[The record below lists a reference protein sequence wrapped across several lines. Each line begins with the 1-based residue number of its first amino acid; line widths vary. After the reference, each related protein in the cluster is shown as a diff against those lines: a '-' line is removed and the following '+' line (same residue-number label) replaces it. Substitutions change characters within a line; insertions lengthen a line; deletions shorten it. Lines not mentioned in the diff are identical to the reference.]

1 MAFPSVYEMMNP
13 LTTVRKQHFW
23 EYFSGATLNSRW
35 TVLNAGTTTNSTGVM
50 ADEIDGGYLITTSA
64 TNNDRIE
71 LDFNQKR
78 QFSNT
83 GCRFIAVLKIGGAT
97 TWNMLQVGFMDD
109 NWGSEANVAMW
120 GRDTA
125 ISSSKF
131 LLSTERTGSPTNTSS
146 TLDADASYHTFDAT
160 LTASNFVGTIDGTLT
175 TTISTNLPDTKMQP
189 HIARIAKDAH
199 QVTMNIRYFEAYNT

>member
-1 MAFPSVYEMMNP
+1 MVFPSFYEMSNP

-23 EYFSGATLNSRW
+23 EWFSGATLNSRW
-35 TVLNAGTTTNSTGVM
+35 DKTVVGSTGAMDNAV
-50 ADEIDGGYLITTSA
+50 DGGYLITTGSS
-64 TNNDRIE
+64 NNDRIE

-83 GCRFIAVLKIGGAT
+83 GSRFIAVLKIGGT
-97 TWNMLQVGFMDD
+97 TSWNMLQVGLMDD

-125 ISSSKF
+125 LSSSKF
-131 LLSTERTGSPTNTSS
+131 LLSTEGTGSPTDTAS
-146 TLDADASYHTFDAT
+146 TLDADTSYHTFDAT
-160 LTASNFVGTIDGTLT
+160 LTASNFVGTIDGTIT

-189 HIARIAKDAH
+189 HIARISKESASK
-199 QVTMNIRYFEAYNT
+199 TMNIRYFEAYNT